1 MRGKFTPPSSLAVAR
16 NATYSV
22 LSASIILLCI
32 SITCWIPA
40 AMAMPSVTAELSAS
54 SSSRATVVSGATPV
68 LTPPSGMRVNAGET
82 ADQAIQA
89 TDSGGDPLTFS
100 KGSGPEYMTVTT
112 IDSGTGTATGNI
124 HLAPTA
130 PTVIGVTTAS
140 VIASDGVLS
149 DERSF
154 SIVSSDN
161 PPALLQPQDVQV
173 EPGRTADQALSATD
187 ADHDALT
194 FSLAIGPWFVTVN
207 TTGPESGN
215 VHFAPV
221 LADSG
226 VHRVTVSVSDGIA
239 ADSKSFQVSIPS
251 ETTPVLA
258 QPNDMTV
265 HAGQV
270 VAQVI
275 RATTLDGRRLSFYKI
290 DGPGYMQVGTY
301 PGQGYG
307 HIDLAPQLTDSPT
320 PAGGAFAAPA
330 TVGVTNGTL
339 TDTKS
344 FTIHI
349 TFPPDHPPV
358 LEQPEDMTTSEG
370 FPVNRFLSYSD
381 PDGDR
386 VVFSVVSGPSF
397 MTIWSL
403 LPAAHLEPSFTDAGV
418 YTGTIRVTDSRG
430 LSDQKSFQMT
440 IENAPA
446 PPALDQPSNMIA
458 FVGQTAEQEIHARD
472 PDGNPLTFSK
482 YRGPTYMIVT
492 TTSHGTGSGTGEIRL
507 SPGESDLGPDTV
519 AVLVSDGLRVAQAW
533 FTIGVFQVGQ
543 PVLVRIG
550 DLCVAPGYPISLL
563 IRAVDPEG
571 DRLAFSQAGLPSYG
585 SFTDNGNGTATLS
598 LNPQRAEPPGAT
610 FMTITVSDGAMSSAE
625 TFTIYVSEYNCSGIV
640 FGGGSDNQPP
650 VPESGGPYTGLAGD
664 PVAFDGTQ
672 SSDPEGQPLL
682 FAWNLGDGAVAVG
695 PSPSHTYARGGR
707 YSIDLLV
714 TDGLWSTRA
723 STTAAIAS
731 PRVMNA
737 LSQNHPNPFNPETII
752 PYSVAGR
759 GRVTVRI
766 YDISGRCIRTLVDA
780 VKNAGLHQ
788 VRWTGEL
795 DSGGRA
801 ASGIYFYGITYPDG
815 RMSARRMAILR

>member
-1 MRGKFTPPSSLAVAR
+1 
-16 NATYSV
+16 
-22 LSASIILLCI
+22 
-32 SITCWIPA
+32 
-40 AMAMPSVTAELSAS
+40 
-54 SSSRATVVSGATPV
+54 V

-89 TDSGGDPLTFS
+89 TDAGGDPLTFL

-130 PTVIGVTTAS
+130 STVIGVTTAS

-161 PPALLQPQDVQV
+161 PPALLQPQDMQV

-207 TTGPESGN
+207 TTSPESGN

-258 QPNDMTV
+258 QLNDMTV

-270 VAQVI
+270 VTQVI
-275 RATTLDGRRLSFYKI
+275 SATNLDGRRLSFYKI
-290 DGPGYMQVGTY
+290 EGPGYMQVGTY

-358 LEQPEDMTTSEG
+358 LEQPEDITTSEG
-370 FPVNRFLSYSD
+370 SSVNRFLSYSD

-386 VVFSVVSGPSF
+386 VVFSIASGPSF
-397 MTIWSL
+397 MTIWPG
-403 LPAAHLEPSFTDAGV
+403 LPAAHLEPGYTDAGV
-418 YTGTIRVTDSRG
+418 YMVTIRATDSRG
-430 LSDQKSFQMT
+430 LSDEKSFQVT

-446 PPALDQPSNMIA
+446 PPLLDQPADMIA
-458 FVGQTAEQEIHARD
+458 FLGKTVEQEIQARD
-472 PDGNPLTFSK
+472 PDGNPVSFSK
-482 YRGPTYMIVT
+482 SQGPDYMSVT
-492 TTSHGTGSGTGEIRL
+492 TTSPGTGSGTGRILL
-507 SPGESDLGPDTV
+507 SPLECETGLDAAEIM
-519 AVLVSDGLRVAQAW
+519 VSDGLQVALAW
-533 FTIGVFQVGQ
+533 FAIGVFPLGQ
-543 PVLVRIG
+543 PVLLKIG
-550 DLCVAPGYPISLL
+550 DLCVAPGYPLSVL

-571 DRLAFSQAGLPSYG
+571 DRLAFSQVGLPHYG

-598 LNPQRAEPPGAT
+598 LNAQRSEPPGAT
-610 FMTITVSDGAMSSAE
+610 FMTITVSDGSMSTAE
-625 TFTIYVSEYNCSGIV
+625 TFAIYVSPYGCSGIV
-640 FGGGSDNQPP
+640 FAGGGSGHQPP
-650 VPESGGPYTGLAGD
+650 VVKTGGPYTGLAGD
-664 PVAFDGTQ
+664 PVIFDGGQ
-672 SSDPEGQPLL
+672 SYDPEGQPLQ

-695 PSPSHTYARGGR
+695 TSPSHTYARCGR
-707 YSIDLLV
+707 YSVDLLV
-714 TDGLWSTRA
+714 SDGFWAERA
-723 STTAAIAS
+723 STTATIAS
-731 PRVMNA
+731 PRALNV
-737 LSQNHPNPFNPETII
+737 LSQNRPNPFNPETMI
-752 PYSVAGR
+752 PYSVASS

-766 YDISGRCIRTLVDA
+766 YDISGRCIRSLVDG
-780 VKNAGLHQ
+780 VKDAGVYQ
-788 VRWTGEL
+788 ARWTGEL

-801 ASGIYFYGITYPDG
+801 ASGIYFYRITYPDG
-815 RMSARRMAILR
+815 TSSAKRMAILR